1 MGFVV
6 KAFWQGSHAF
16 ALLFFL
22 YSLFIHIENTV
33 FKNKNKTIKSKK
45 KL

>member
-6 KAFWQGSHAF
+6 KASWQGSHAF
-16 ALLFFL
+16 ALLFSF
-22 YSLFIHIENTV
+22 YSLFIYIENTV
-33 FKNKNKTIKSKK
+33 YKNKNKIKKSKQ